1 MTHTLSNFSP
11 KENVMKY
18 LWTVAVVMLAASVP
32 AYANQPNQSD
42 IEKAMAE
49 CQAMA
54 DAKTNRTAFDACM
67 KAKGFERPK
76 SS

>member
-1 MTHTLSNFSP
+1 MKVL
-11 KENVMKY
+11 VM
-18 LWTVAVVMLAASVP
+18 VGAMVLAGM
-32 AYANQPNQSD
+32 AYANESSSD
-42 IEKAMAE
+42 KGGIEKAMAE

-76 SS
+76 DK